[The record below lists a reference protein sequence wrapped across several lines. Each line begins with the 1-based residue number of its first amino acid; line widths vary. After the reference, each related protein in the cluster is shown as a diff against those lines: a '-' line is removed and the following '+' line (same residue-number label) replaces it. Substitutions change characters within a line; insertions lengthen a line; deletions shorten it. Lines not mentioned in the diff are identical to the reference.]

1 MSEPTVSG
9 FPISLL
15 FLYFIIYAFLGWILE
30 TVYCSVRERRFVARG
45 FLYGPICP
53 IYGVGVLMMLCW
65 FAPFTGQPLLFYMV
79 ATVCMSAWEYLVG
92 WLLETTT
99 HIKYWD
105 YSTRKFNLLGRICL
119 SISLTW
125 GVLAYLVIF
134 WIHPVVAGL
143 VERLSAFTVHVAAG
157 VLLALL
163 LADAAATIR
172 ELALLTAML
181 RKLTRMG
188 EELQVQL
195 ALSRAEL
202 SDRLDEAREVLS
214 DRLDDAKES
223 ISDRLDSAKESI
235 SDRLDGAKESIS
247 GRLDDA
253 KESISDR
260 LDDAKESI
268 SDRLDVAK
276 ESISGRLDGA
286 RESLSERIDSALDG
300 READLAALRRRY
312 GELLRK
318 AERQTRH
325 LRYVYRGM
333 SSSTLSTALSQL
345 SEASRRAMAER
356 SRRRDQRRAQKRR
369 DKA

>member
-1 MSEPTVSG
+1 MSEPVVFG

-15 FLYFIIYAFLGWILE
+15 FLYFVIYAFLGWILE

-45 FLYGPICP
+45 FLYGPVCP

-65 FAPFTGQPLLFYMV
+65 FAPFTGQPLLFYV
-79 ATVCMSAWEYLVG
+79 IATVCMSAWEYLVA
-92 WLLETTT
+92 WILETTT

-105 YSTRKFNLLGRICL
+105 YSDRKFNLHGRICL

-143 VERLSAFTVHVAAG
+143 VERLSTFTICVADV
-157 VLLALL
+157 VLLVLL
-163 LADAAATIR
+163 VSDAAATIR

-181 RKLTRMG
+181 RKLTQMG

-202 SDRLDEAREVLS
+202 SDRLDEAREFLS

-223 ISDRLDSAKESI
+223 ISDRLDDARESI
-235 SDRLDGAKESIS
+235 SDK
-247 GRLDDA
+247 
-253 KESISDR
+253 

-276 ESISGRLDGA
+276 ESISGRLNDA
-286 RESLSERIDSALDG
+286 RESLSDRIDSALDG
-300 READLAALRRRY
+300 TETNLAELGRRY
-312 GELLRK
+312 ADLLRK

-345 SEASRRAMAER
+345 SEASRKAMAER
-356 SRRRDQRRAQKRR
+356 VQRRNERR
-369 DKA
+369 TQRQDRKQQEKV